1 MFARYPFWLHL
12 WLHRTLHGGHHRRA
26 TVAGQPGSGFSCSHF
41 KYKNPMRSERIGF
54 FVEKTSIPLWLG
66 TTTAPSEF
74 RDLDCRANFAIWIA
88 ERISLSGF
96 SILHVFVDVDLTV
109 AVLIHVCKLS
119 AFRPFVRRQEA
130 VLVFISLV
138 DATFRKSKIRIRAS
152 SR

>member
-66 TTTAPSEF
+66 TTTAPSEL

-88 ERISLSGF
+88 ERTSRSGLPSELRDLDCRANF
-96 SILHVFVDVDLTV
+96 AIWIAERTSRSGLPSEFRYLDFRYCTYSSMSI
-109 AVLIHVCKLS
+109 
-119 AFRPFVRRQEA
+119 
-130 VLVFISLV
+130 
-138 DATFRKSKIRIRAS
+138 
-152 SR
+152 